1 MRSPDSDSE
10 EEQAVYAVRLSEPAV
25 RQAEAAL
32 EQIIE
37 AEGPDAAEKWQE
49 GLDTARA
56 SLATL
61 PERCLIA
68 PENILFQ
75 KKHPGPSLRV
85 LLYRRGRS
93 AWRLLFTVHAET
105 DEDAPRVQIHQ
116 MRHSAQKPLT
126 SWPAEGD

>member
-1 MRSPDSDSE
+1 MTGQSDD

-32 EQIIE
+32 ERIIE
-37 AEGPDAAEKWQE
+37 TEGLDAAEDWQE
-49 GLDTARA
+49 GLQAARA

-61 PERCLIA
+61 PERCMVA
-68 PENILFQ
+68 VEDALFQ
-75 KKHPGPSLRV
+75 KKHLGPSLRV

-93 AWRLLFTVHAET
+93 AWRLLFTVHAAT
-105 DEDAPRVQIHQ
+105 DKDAPRVQIHQ

-126 SWPAEGD
+126 RWPTKNGL